1 MFPGSRDSQRSSVI
15 VAVWSTTMET
25 MAIGVDSYS
34 CSAGDDDRANDELCG
49 TTVVVRCIVPR
60 EERGGKCA
68 SPLFVE
74 VPAFLWL
81 ERTTSHRHV
90 HRPNRRKDGKNT
102 KTGTLTHTAMERFT
116 LEGMRMVNASPGA
129 LSITTARGRR

>member
-1 MFPGSRDSQRSSVI
+1 M
-15 VAVWSTTMET
+15 
-25 MAIGVDSYS
+25 
-34 CSAGDDDRANDELCG
+34 
-49 TTVVVRCIVPR
+49 VRCIVPR
-60 EERGGKCA
+60 EEKRGEVRI
-68 SPLFVE
+68 PLFVE

-90 HRPNRRKDGKNT
+90 HRPNRRKDDKNT
-102 KTGTLTHTAMERFT
+102 KTGTPTRTAMERFT